1 MSDHRVPGTRAPLE
15 DANARATRQRAM
27 DARGLG
33 PSGQYRLRCVV
44 TSPWQP
50 ARVPADASGRAR
62 RRSRFRWR
70 RSRRSARP
78 LIGNRSPSVWPV
90 REGRAESQRDPR
102 LPRTPM
108 ADRQMS
114 LPSSWPARQR
124 PDIGCH
130 LCVRQ
135 RMLVAGRGAA
145 TASPSCGYRT
155 KSFAAAGSSRLL
167 VAYPGRF
174 LPLRRRRTGHVI
186 RVGLAD
192 SRQRR
197 K

>member
-1 MSDHRVPGTRAPLE
+1 LPAALAARGMSDHRVPGTRAPLE

-70 RSRRSARP
+70 RSGRSARP

-135 RMLVAGRGAA
+135 RIARGRPRGSHGITLVRIPDQVLRCRRQFPAPRCLPRKIPPV
-145 TASPSCGYRT
+145 TAP
-155 KSFAAAGSSRLL
+155 
-167 VAYPGRF
+167 
-174 LPLRRRRTGHVI
+174 
-186 RVGLAD
+186 
-192 SRQRR
+192 
-197 K
+197 